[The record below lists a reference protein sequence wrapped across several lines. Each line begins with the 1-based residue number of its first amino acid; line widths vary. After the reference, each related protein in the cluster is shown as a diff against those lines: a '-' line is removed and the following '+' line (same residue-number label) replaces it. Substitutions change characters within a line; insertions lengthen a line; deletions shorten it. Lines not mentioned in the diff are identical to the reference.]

1 MGGSG
6 SLRSL
11 RLLQILTNSTQD
23 KDGEKKLSKSE
34 QAQRDIQMGMAGMQ
48 QAAQDPAMLAQL
60 MKDMQ
65 DPEMI
70 AEAKKM
76 MESKE
81 FKKQMKKLEKD
92 PNFKKAMDQAGQA
105 FEDPRTAGMM
115 TAKAEQ
121 MMREG
126 GAQVSVVFWHRCRLP
141 TTPQFAYQLVSD
153 SLLDFNRCSSTRCS
167 RTCRA
172 PCRRCNRTRGS

>member
-1 MGGSG
+1 
-6 SLRSL
+6 
-11 RLLQILTNSTQD
+11 
-23 KDGEKKLSKSE
+23 
-34 QAQRDIQMGMAGMQ
+34 MGMAGMQ

-126 GAQVSVVFWHRCRLP
+126 GAQVSVVFWRRYRLS
-141 TTPQFAYQLVSD
+141 TTPQFAYQLVSN
-153 SLLDFNRCSSTRCS
+153 SRSSTLIVVARQDAAGHAE
-167 RTCRA
+167 RHADDATGPEGHEGDA
-172 PCRRCNRTRGS
+172 GPDEGPRGS